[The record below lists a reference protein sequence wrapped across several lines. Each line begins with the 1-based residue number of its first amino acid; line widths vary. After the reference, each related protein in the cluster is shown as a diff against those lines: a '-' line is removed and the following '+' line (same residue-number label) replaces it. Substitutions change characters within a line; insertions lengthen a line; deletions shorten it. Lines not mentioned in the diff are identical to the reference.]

1 MLHALIATAGASWAW
16 ASVSCFAAAILSAIF
31 PWIAAEAV
39 LIAFLALAHSPA
51 QVAGVV
57 VILSVGQMAGK
68 AIVFWG
74 ARRGRWGQ
82 GHSSG
87 LAARWKERMTS
98 RPQQAS
104 SIVLLSSIVGFPP
117 FFLITFAAGAFGVSF
132 QRFMVAG
139 TTGRLVRFGALAFL
153 PHAIVH
159 IWR

>member
-1 MLHALIATAGASWAW
+1 MLHALLATAGASWAW

-39 LIAFLALAHSPA
+39 LLAFLALTHSTA
-51 QVAGVV
+51 EMAGVV

-87 LAARWKERMTS
+87 LAARWRDRMTS
-98 RPQQAS
+98 RPQRA
-104 SIVLLSSIVGFPP
+104 
-117 FFLITFAAGAFGVSF
+117 
-132 QRFMVAG
+132 
-139 TTGRLVRFGALAFL
+139 
-153 PHAIVH
+153 
-159 IWR
+159 